1 MTLDPP
7 APQQANSDW
16 QLMRAAGQ
24 ADGIARLVRAWR
36 WAVDHPQQALMR
48 LAQLHPNIVCERARS
63 RHPALP
69 LALPA
74 LTLPPPAAGGLHSI
88 VAFLLAGG
96 DQAEASRRAG
106 LLQQQ
111 LDAANGF
118 QLTDADL
125 ADAAFA
131 PAAAAR
137 GHCQAAITSTG
148 RLLFPGECHP
158 TVQLPD
164 FGQQPFDLTAAA
176 VVLAVLD
183 GQHSYPES
191 LLLLGQPEDGGSSE
205 GESEDDEGYSRGG
218 GGAAVQ
224 PQCRYQ
230 IVSVCGNAWCLRH
243 ARIGHVRMKTAQLTI
258 CHQLAKG
265 NVQHFV
271 PPAYQQAAAVARHCR
286 HNSRQYIS
294 SEPLLHYLTDGPHPG
309 PCFTLFYNEQT
320 VTERAQANGL
330 ATTATH

>member
-1 MTLDPP
+1 ML
-7 APQQANSDW
+7 
-16 QLMRAAGQ
+16 AAGQ
-24 ADGIARLVRAWR
+24 ADGIGRLMRAWR
-36 WAVDHPQQALMR
+36 WAVDHPQQALGR
-48 LAQLHPNIVCERARS
+48 LAQLHPNIVCERVRS
-63 RHPALP
+63 RQPALP

-74 LTLPPPAAGGLHSI
+74 LTLPPPASGGLHSI
-88 VAFLLAGG
+88 VAFLLASG

-111 LDAANGF
+111 LDAANRF
-118 QLTDADL
+118 HLTDADL
-125 ADAAFA
+125 PDAAFA
-131 PAAAAR
+131 PAAADR
-137 GHCQAAITSTG
+137 GHCQAAITSTD

-158 TVQLPD
+158 TVQLPG

-191 LLLLGQPEDGGSSE
+191 LLLLGQPEDGDGSSGEGGSE

-218 GGAAVQ
+218 GRAAVQ
-224 PQCRYQ
+224 LQCQYQ
-230 IVSVCGNAWCLRH
+230 IVSVCGNAWCIRH
-243 ARIGHVRMKTAQLTI
+243 ARIGHMHMKTAQLTI

-286 HNSRQYIS
+286 HNNRQYIS

-320 VTERAQANGL
+320 VAERAHANGL
-330 ATTATH
+330 ATMATH